1 MLDFLSHVLIA
12 LGSASVLVG
21 SIGVN
26 RLPDFYTR
34 SHASGK
40 PDTLGLILVMTG
52 LSFHDGFDL
61 NTLKL
66 LLIVA
71 LVALANPAATHA
83 LGRAA
88 VANREIPWLGRKDT
102 TR

>member
-1 MLDFLSHVLIA
+1 MLEVVSHVLVA
-12 LGSASVLVG
+12 LGALSVLVG

-52 LSFHDGFDL
+52 LAFHDGVDL

-66 LLIVA
+66 LLVVA

-83 LGRAA
+83 LGRSA
-88 VANREIPWLGRKDT
+88 VTNRLMPWLGRKDA

>member
-1 MLDFLSHVLIA
+1 MLDVLSHALVA
-12 LGSASVLVG
+12 LGAFSVLVG

-52 LSFHDGFDL
+52 LAFREGFDL
-61 NTLKL
+61 NTIKL
-66 LLIVA
+66 LLIVV

-83 LGRAA
+83 LGRSA
-88 VANREIPWLGRKDT
+88 VTNRLMPWLGRKDEA
-102 TR
+102 R